1 MQYHCHVYCKMGGGE
16 GGAQS
21 ICFARGISPLHQ
33 ELKSSRILAVK
44 QSILSYDKLKAF
56 SKNSCSSRAPSVLF
70 FLMYHFAQV

>member
-1 MQYHCHVYCKMGGGE
+1 MQYHCHVYCKMGGG

-70 FLMYHFAQV
+70 FLMYQFAQV